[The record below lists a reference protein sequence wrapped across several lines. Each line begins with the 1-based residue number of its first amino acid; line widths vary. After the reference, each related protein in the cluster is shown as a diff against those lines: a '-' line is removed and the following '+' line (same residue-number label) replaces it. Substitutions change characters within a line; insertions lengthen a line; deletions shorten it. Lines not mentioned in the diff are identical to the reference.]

1 MRWKRRISDA
11 MKVLIP
17 TPLFSYTASE
27 RMVEAKGA
35 TLAEALLDLDRQ
47 FPGIRFRMIDEQ
59 DRIRRHIRFF
69 VNNEQEFSL
78 DRRLDDKDEI
88 FIVQALSGG

>member
-1 MRWKRRISDA
+1 

-17 TPLFSYTASE
+17 TPLFSYTNSE
-27 RMVEAKGA
+27 RMVEARGA

-47 FPGIRFRMIDEQ
+47 FPGIRFRIIDEQ
-59 DRIRRHIRFF
+59 DRIRKHIRFF
-69 VNNEQEFSL
+69 INSEQELSL
-78 DRRLDDKDEI
+78 ERALNDKDEI